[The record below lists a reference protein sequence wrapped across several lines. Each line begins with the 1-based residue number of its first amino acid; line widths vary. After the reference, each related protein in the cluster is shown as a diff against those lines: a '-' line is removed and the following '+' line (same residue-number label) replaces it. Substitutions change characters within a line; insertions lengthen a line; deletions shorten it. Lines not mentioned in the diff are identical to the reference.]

1 MKVMCESS
9 PIRARDFIGN
19 LAARGR
25 YHFTS
30 SDFRSTLN
38 VSEAAARQALRR
50 LAAKGEI
57 ASPARGF
64 YVIVPPEYRRIGC
77 LPADQF
83 VPALMDHRDTQYYAG
98 LLSAAQYHGA
108 AHHRPQEFQVMLETN
123 RPQVRCGSVKVT
135 FFARKNLAT
144 VPVVPFNNPRGT
156 ILVSSV
162 EATAIDLVGYMNRAG
177 GLDRVAGV
185 LSELAGDMDPK
196 LLVEAS
202 QSSSIRWAQ
211 RLGYL
216 LEHIGAGELTTLLK
230 EHVQKQARNSTR
242 LLPELDATHAN
253 RSKSWKL
260 LVNARVEVEA

>member
-1 MKVMCESS
+1 MCESS
-9 PIRARDFIGN
+9 PIRALDFIDD
-19 LAARGR
+19 LAARGQ

-30 SDFRSTLN
+30 SDFRSTLGA
-38 VSEAAARQALRR
+38 SEAAARQALSR

-64 YVIVPPEYRRIGC
+64 YVIVAPEYRRIGC

-83 VPALMDHRDTQYYAG
+83 VPALMDHRDTHYYAG

-123 RPQVRCGSVKVT
+123 RPQIRCGSVKVT
-135 FFARKNLAT
+135 FFARKNIAA

-162 EATAIDLVGYMNRAG
+162 EATAIDLVGYVNRAG
-177 GLDRVAGV
+177 GLDRVAGM
-185 LSELAGDMDPK
+185 LSELADDMDPK
-196 LLVEAS
+196 RLVEAS
-202 QSSSIRWAQ
+202 QSASIRWAQ

-216 LEHIGAGELTTLLK
+216 LEHIGAGELTALLK
-230 EHVQKQARNSTR
+230 EHVQKQARNSTK
-242 LLPELDATHAN
+242 LLPGRDTTNAT
-253 RSKSWKL
+253 RSKSWRL
-260 LVNARVEVEA
+260 FVNANIELEA